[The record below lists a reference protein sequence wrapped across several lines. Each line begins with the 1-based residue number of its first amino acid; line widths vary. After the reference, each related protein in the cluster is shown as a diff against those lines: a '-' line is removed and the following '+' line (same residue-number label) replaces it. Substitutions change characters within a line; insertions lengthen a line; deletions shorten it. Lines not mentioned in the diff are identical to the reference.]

1 MDSKLILKDKTEIP
15 IEPES
20 WLGCIVTYIDG
31 YDAFADIAKKL
42 TDDSLKN
49 IVIQS
54 DSADAGSFLNTTLE
68 EPNFEITND
77 DKGIK
82 VVFRLRELTEAEV
95 IAPLA
100 ETAAEMLTDEQAL
113 QVKGLYPVWES
124 LIGETVKTGTRFTY
138 SEDLYKVITPDD
150 LLIQEQFI
158 PGQGTSAI
166 YSRISD
172 GTVPGTL
179 DEPIDVP
186 ADVTTNAFTYVT
198 GKYYRWND
206 QIYKCEREG
215 DEDGVEYSFAYSPD
229 QLVGQYFTVIEGEA

>member
-1 MDSKLILKDKTEIP
+1 MEKLILKDGTEIE
-15 IEPES
+15 IE
-20 WLGCIVTYIDG
+20 
-31 YDAFADIAKKL
+31 
-42 TDDSLKN
+42 
-49 IVIQS
+49 
-54 DSADAGSFLNTTLE
+54 AGSFLGYMIIKVDSYADFAEFAEKFTEDNLSDITVGSQNYKNTTVAKSEFKLMKE
-68 EPNFEITND
+68 DGFINVKFA
-77 DKGIK
+77 
-82 VVFRLRELTEAEV
+82 LREMTADELK
-95 IAPLA
+95 IP
-100 ETAAEMLTDEQAL
+100 AAEQAATMLTDEQAV
-113 QVKGLYPVWES
+113 QVKELYPTWDS

-138 SEDLYKVITPDD
+138 NEDLYKVITPDA

-186 ADVTTNAFTYVT
+186 ADVTTNAFTYVV

-215 DEDGVEYSFAYSPD
+215 DGDGKEYSFAYSPD
-229 QLVGQYFTVIEGEA
+229 QLIGQYFTVVGDNENGV